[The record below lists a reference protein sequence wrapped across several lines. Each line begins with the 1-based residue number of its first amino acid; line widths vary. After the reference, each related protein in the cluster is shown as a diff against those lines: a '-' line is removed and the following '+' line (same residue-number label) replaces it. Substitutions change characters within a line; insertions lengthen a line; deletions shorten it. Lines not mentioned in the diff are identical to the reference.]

1 MSQHHQQPSSGT
13 GAPVRAK
20 ILVHH
25 HHPTTLA
32 QLADFAAHMVCHL
45 LFGHQAGVA
54 SPLSPMPVSPLRT
67 TNCHCSTCLQQL
79 IDSPTVAEGMLP
91 SPVSARPSHAYY
103 DHATCINRSPPTPR
117 SAMSARPTHR
127 RLYSDSA
134 DAIPPPTAL
143 FRKFCLDVLSATQL
157 SRSVI
162 LLSLK
167 YIEKLM
173 IHLKIS
179 NKIVNTGE
187 GAEYRFFTGA
197 LILANKFLDDN
208 TFTNKTWAE
217 ITGMKMVDVNHLE
230 MQFLNGID
238 FRLFTSPEEY
248 QEWLSALTHFA
259 NKHIPSLSMVPSHSQ
274 PLPAHQ
280 HPHPAY
286 QQQPAPLPS
295 QQPAGPLHHHSAQMR
310 TPMSPVD
317 WTPHHSHSH
326 SGAGQDACESGSS
339 YAVQSGSNRSAYAE
353 YPPLPPLVD
362 PGLLPSGTVTNR
374 ASQRMSFSS
383 SSYSGYETGASAR
396 HAAGK
401 RSAYQAF
408 DDLME
413 DATLSSSSTMPPHGP
428 THKRASLSL
437 SAGMSLLDVNPHP
450 RHHHHHQQQQQQQ
463 HTQPVRPLH
472 ERSSHGSLRRSY
484 KTGALSTHPY
494 HPHAVPSSI
503 ETHAVPHQQHQ
514 QQQEHHYP
522 PPSQPK
528 SHVSGS
534 SSRRSHMRT
543 LSDSS
548 FGNHGGRYQHEGYLA
563 PPLHVVSPVAL
574 AGPVSTLAR
583 VEHPSSSHRSSW
595 TSSTRPMSM
604 QSVGDEVHI
613 AVPPHHSHS
622 HHHHQQH
629 HHASQSLPVYEVC
642 SCQSRYPQDNGCD
655 CLESGHPR
663 QLSIA
668 GTPSLATTAST
679 AAVVSSRPFY
689 PTPPPFASSDKYGH
703 ATPSMVMGGEPNE
716 TRLAMPSSMAGN
728 GVGPAYSPHHHPHYP
743 SSQFEF
749 DPRMWAPF
757 DSLSLYAITS
767 QAAKRVVAHSKVLSA
782 SASNLHMY
790 YPTSLA

>member
-1 MSQHHQQPSSGT
+1 MSQHHQHPASGT

-20 ILVHH
+20 IPVHH
-25 HHPTTLA
+25 HHPATLA

-45 LFGHQAGVA
+45 LFGHQAGAA
-54 SPLSPMPVSPLRT
+54 SPLSPMPISPQPT
-67 TNCHCSTCLQQL
+67 TNCHCSACLQQRA
-79 IDSPTVAEGMLP
+79 DSPTAAEGMLP
-91 SPVSARPSHAYY
+91 SPVSARPSHVYY
-103 DHATCINRSPPTPR
+103 DHATCANRSPPTPR

-127 RLYSDSA
+127 RLYSEST

-259 NKHIPSLSMVPSHSQ
+259 SKHLPALSTVPSHSQ

-295 QQPAGPLHHHSAQMR
+295 QQPTASHHGYGGQHQSHHSTQMR
-310 TPMSPVD
+310 TPISPVD
-317 WTPHHSHSH
+317 WAPHHSHSH
-326 SGAGQDACESGSS
+326 PSAGQDAYELGS
-339 YAVQSGSNRSAYAE
+339 YAGQSGSNRSG
-353 YPPLPPLVD
+353 YPEHPPHPQMPLP
-362 PGLLPSGTVTNR
+362 GQLPTGAVTNR
-374 ASQRMSFSS
+374 SSQRMPLS
-383 SSYSGYETGASAR
+383 SSYAGYETGTTSAR
-396 HAAGK
+396 HVAAGK

-408 DDLME
+408 DDPME
-413 DATLSSSSTMPPHGP
+413 DATLPSSSSTLPPHGP

-437 SAGMSLLDVNPHP
+437 SAGMSLLDVNSHPH
-450 RHHHHHQQQQQQQ
+450 HHHHHQQHQQQPQQHQQQ
-463 HTQPVRPLH
+463 HTQSLRTLH

-484 KTGALSTHPY
+484 KLGALSTHPY
-494 HPHAVPSSI
+494 HSHAAAPSSM
-503 ETHAVPHQQHQ
+503 ETHALSHQQHPHQHQ
-514 QQQEHHYP
+514 QPSHHYL
-522 PPSQPK
+522 PPSQPRL
-528 SHVSGS
+528 HVSGS

-563 PPLHVVSPVAL
+563 PPAHVPAPVAL
-574 AGPVSTLAR
+574 AGPVVGLAR
-583 VEHPSSSHRSSW
+583 NEQPSSSHRSSW
-595 TSSTRPMSM
+595 SSSARPI
-604 QSVGDEVHI
+604 G
-613 AVPPHHSHS
+613 
-622 HHHHQQH
+622 
-629 HHASQSLPVYEVC
+629 
-642 SCQSRYPQDNGCD
+642 R
-655 CLESGHPR
+655 PR
-663 QLSIA
+663 QMSTA
-668 GTPSLATTAST
+668 GTPSSVTMATTTSA
-679 AAVVSSRPFY
+679 AAVVPSHPFY
-689 PTPPPFASSDKYGH
+689 PTPPPFAPSDKYGH
-703 ATPSMVMGGEPNE
+703 ATASMVMGGEPSE
-716 TRLAMPSSMAGN
+716 TRVAMPSSMAVN
-728 GVGPAYSPHHHPHYP
+728 GPAGGPAYSPHHYPHHHHHHHP
-743 SSQFEF
+743 SEFEF

-782 SASNLHMY
+782 SASNLHVY